1 MILFAPIYRRQ
12 AEWARFPNAAR
23 GYFSGQQDPGGATGD
38 GLLLVAAAAAVR
50 LIKVFV
56 EIGEDLGPCVATTVS
71 AADGSWLVGDL
82 PSDDRY
88 TIMALDYTRAYATL
102 VLRGRAPYV

>member
-1 MILFAPIYRRQ
+1 MILMPLIYRRQ
-12 AEWARFPNAAR
+12 ADWARFPDSAR

-38 GLLLVAAAAAVR
+38 GLLLVATVAAVR
-50 LIKVFV
+50 LIKVYV

-71 AADGSWLVGDL
+71 AADGSWRVGDL
-82 PSDDRY
+82 PSTDRY
-88 TIMALDYTRAYATL
+88 TIMAIDHTRAYETR